1 MTTWLLTL
9 LGLLIVLTFDF
20 AFAWRKRNIET
31 TMSAATAWT
40 MFYVSLA
47 VIFGLTLGFWTNA
60 KTQSAFFAGWLTEYS
75 LSFDNLFI
83 FILILARLKV
93 AKEKEEL
100 VLLIGIVSSLFLRGA
115 FIAAGSVVVNR
126 FQWIFFFFGI
136 FFYNFFFVRF
146 FRVFPTV
153 F

>member
-47 VIFGLTLGFWTNA
+47 VIFGLTLGFWTNT

-75 LSFDNLFI
+75 LSFDNLFAA
-83 FILILARLKV
+83 FLIAPPVPRALSSTAY
-93 AKEKEEL
+93 
-100 VLLIGIVSSLFLRGA
+100 LISIPNLFPSPKYG
-115 FIAAGSVVVNR
+115 
-126 FQWIFFFFGI
+126 
-136 FFYNFFFVRF
+136 
-146 FRVFPTV
+146 
-153 F
+153 